1 MALPRYLQG
10 ISKVNIRIMALKTQ
24 FTKGISPSGL
34 PPKNFRTVRQK
45 VCAEKSSW
53 I

>member
-1 MALPRYLQG
+1 
-10 ISKVNIRIMALKTQ
+10 MALKTQ

-34 PPKNFRTVRQK
+34 PPKNSRTVRKK
-45 VCAEKSSW
+45 VLPE

>member
-10 ISKVNIRIMALKTQ
+10 RGKVNIRILALKTQ

-34 PPKNFRTVRQK
+34 PPKNSRTVRQK